1 MLLLK
6 KVGAENGLGFLRQA
20 SLGFVITL
28 VLALAMTAAQAEAG
42 SVNLDLFAPKSGD
55 VAGVESRAFLVDLV
69 ARFDGD
75 LASTGASP
83 ELTGPGGH
91 QNVPPFPG
99 TFGPGANRDHFPGL
113 VVLLSSTLIGAGPGQ
128 NVANLF
134 NIIAVTNRTEE
145 GTEIWATWIVGAKN
159 AFGREGEETPSR
171 LFVAV
176 VEGVAPDVVEDRDR
190 NGVFD
195 EKDLRRMGIDVIS
208 NIRKVDFI
216 VNGN

>member
-1 MLLLK
+1 MRLWKRISAGGIRSLIQTA
-6 KVGAENGLGFLRQA
+6 GGFAVALT
-20 SLGFVITL
+20 F
-28 VLALAMTAAQAEAG
+28 ALAMTPAHAEAA

-69 ARFDGD
+69 ARFEGD

-83 ELTGPGGH
+83 ELTGPGSH
-91 QNVPPFPG
+91 QSVPPFPG

-134 NIIAVTNRTEE
+134 NIVAVTNRTEE
-145 GTEIWATWIVGAKN
+145 ETEIWATWIVGAKN

-176 VEGVAPDVVEDRDR
+176 VEGVAPDVVEDLDG
-190 NGVFD
+190 NGVVD
-195 EKDLRRMGIDVIS
+195 EKDLRLMGIDVVS
-208 NIRKVDFI
+208 NIRKIDFI

>member
-1 MLLLK
+1 M
-6 KVGAENGLGFLRQA
+6 
-20 SLGFVITL
+20 
-28 VLALAMTAAQAEAG
+28 
-42 SVNLDLFAPKSGD
+42 NLDLFAPKSGD

-75 LASTGASP
+75 LVATGASP
-83 ELTGPGGH
+83 ELTGPGSY
-91 QNVPPFPG
+91 QNAPPFPG
-99 TFGPGANRDHFPGL
+99 TFSPGANRDHFPGL

-134 NIIAVTNRTEE
+134 NIVAVTNRTEE
-145 GTEIWATWIVGAKN
+145 ETEIWATWIVGAKN

-171 LFVAV
+171 LFIAV
-176 VEGVAPDVVEDRDR
+176 VEGVAHDVVEDLDG
-190 NGVFD
+190 NGIFD
-195 EKDLRRMGIDVIS
+195 EKDLRLMGIDPVS

>member
-1 MLLLK
+1 M
-6 KVGAENGLGFLRQA
+6 
-20 SLGFVITL
+20 
-28 VLALAMTAAQAEAG
+28 
-42 SVNLDLFAPKSGD
+42 NLDLFAPKSGD

-75 LASTGASP
+75 LVATGASP
-83 ELTGPGGH
+83 ELTGPGSY
-91 QNVPPFPG
+91 QNAPPFPG
-99 TFGPGANRDHFPGL
+99 TFSPGANRDHFPGL

-134 NIIAVTNRTEE
+134 NIVAVTNRTEE
-145 GTEIWATWIVGAKN
+145 ETEIWATWIVGAKN

-171 LFVAV
+171 LFIAV
-176 VEGVAPDVVEDRDR
+176 VEGVAHDVVEDLDG
-190 NGVFD
+190 NGIFD
-195 EKDLRRMGIDVIS
+195 EKNLRLMGIDPVS